1 MIKIKKLPRL
11 TGHIQ
16 DCLATS
22 DMPYTVGEIPNL
34 PRQEDIKT
42 NTLS

>member
-1 MIKIKKLPRL
+1 MIKIKKLPHL

-16 DCLATS
+16 DCFATS
-22 DMPYTVGEIPNL
+22 DIPYTVGEIPNL
-34 PRQEDIKT
+34 PRQEDIKM

>member
-1 MIKIKKLPRL
+1 MIKIRKLPRL
-11 TGHIQ
+11 TRDIQ
-16 DCLATS
+16 DCFATS

-34 PRQEDIKT
+34 PRQEDMKT